1 MILVATSPLRNLY
14 ENFLEKFKLVKK
26 RQNNYTKQINFMAR
40 FFHFKGTV
48 RQKGDGTSPAGLPS
62 IKRIKELLP
71 HTRVNW
77 SGASACKMFEMRKK
91 CNFLME

>member
-26 RQNNYTKQINFMAR
+26 RKNNYTKQINFMAR

-62 IKRIKELLP
+62 IKRRIVTTHKGKLE
-71 HTRVNW
+71 W
-77 SGASACKMFEMRKK
+77 C
-91 CNFLME
+91 

>member
-1 MILVATSPLRNLY
+1 
-14 ENFLEKFKLVKK
+14 
-26 RQNNYTKQINFMAR
+26 MAR
-40 FFHFKGTV
+40 FFPFKGTV

-71 HTRVNW
+71 HIRVNW

-91 CNFLME
+91 CNFLNGVAVNK